1 MVAARPLRVIPGTAL
16 DVDNELKNILG
27 EVLSL
32 GDRARRLTV
41 DTALLGS
48 IPELDSMAVVSVIT
62 TLEERFGIAV
72 GDDEISAE
80 TFATFGSL
88 KDFVARKLDD

>member
-1 MVAARPLRVIPGTAL
+1 MNVEA
-16 DVDNELKNILG
+16 ELKNILG
-27 EVLSL
+27 EILSL
-32 GDRARRLTV
+32 GDRAERFTDRTQ
-41 DTALLGS
+41 LLGS
-48 IPELDSMAVVSVIT
+48 LPELDSMAVVSVIT

-88 KDFVARKLDD
+88 RGFVEAKIAE